1 MQKNTPRL
9 KIDMKTEHKLAAKL
23 KEMMAHKPLDSISVQ
38 SLSSACDIN
47 RKTFYY
53 HFHDIYD
60 LLTLVFLNE
69 KVDRIKDVT
78 NHREMLKCIYDY
90 YLNNQQFLDATIA
103 SAGRDLFE
111 QFIYNVCYRSFLQI
125 INNYVEAKKISL
137 NDRKSIAR
145 FYASGYS
152 FSIVYYFTNY
162 RNKTLEGLKHSLSF
176 LGDKFLYSAI
186 KKATEV
192 REKEK

>member
-1 MQKNTPRL
+1 
-9 KIDMKTEHKLAAKL
+9 MKTEHRLALKL

-38 SLSSACDIN
+38 SLSTACDIN

-69 KVDRIKDVT
+69 KIEKIKDAS
-78 NHREMLKCIYDY
+78 NHREMLHCIYEY
-90 YLNNQQFLDATIA
+90 YLENQDFLDATIA
-103 SAGRDLFE
+103 SAGRDLFQE
-111 QFIYNVCYRSFLQI
+111 FIYNACYHSFLKI
-125 INNYVEAKKISL
+125 INNYAEAKRIL
-137 NDRKSIAR
+137 VNERKSIAR

-152 FSIVYYFTNY
+152 FSIIFYFTNY
-162 RNKTLEGLKHSLSF
+162 RNKTFDGLRHSVSF
-176 LGDKFLYSAI
+176 LGEKFLYSAI
-186 KKATEV
+186 KKAIEV